1 MSWKDV
7 ADFVAPDAPE
17 LSEALNAL
25 EIDTPL
31 DALALA
37 GSPGQTIWGKT
48 NPCVFN
54 QGSSLNSLSY
64 VCFIIYM
71 FYRYG

>member
-25 EIDTPL
+25 EADTPL

-37 GSPGQTIWGKT
+37 GSPGQTIWGNDLLYIT
-48 NPCVFN
+48 FYLPIIHP
-54 QGSSLNSLSY
+54 SY
-64 VCFIIYM
+64 IP
-71 FYRYG
+71 